1 VSDSLIFLS
10 YLAISATLAYLVYRT
25 RREIPFSWMFL
36 AFGSFIIAC
45 GFTHLMEVIVLW
57 QPLYWLAG
65 DIKLLTAV
73 ASVVTAAM
81 LPPLVPAIHKLVQ
94 AAGMTEQH
102 KRQLELANADLASA
116 NEKLKAI
123 DVIKSN
129 FFANVSHELR
139 TPLTLVLGE
148 TDELLASTEDETNR
162 SRLIAV
168 QRNARLL
175 LRQVNSILDAARLDA
190 GKMQVVCERADL
202 ARFVR
207 LTAANFGVLAAE
219 RDITFSIEGP
229 ATLTASFDAEKLQQ
243 ALFNLLSNA
252 FKFTPQGGTIVISL
266 QADGHD
272 ARIEVRDSGPGVPP
286 ELRELIFERF
296 RQGEGSVTR
305 RIGGTGL
312 GLSIAKDVVELHG
325 GKLTVSEAPE
335 GGARFLINL
344 PAQVQAGNAS
354 TSSEPVIAF
363 PDEMLEELRPVPRRA
378 AVRDLNIDAQAMLE
392 NAPMVLLV
400 EDNLE
405 MSRYVAEIL
414 APHYRVVTAMN
425 GAEGYEQ
432 AIRLHPDLVITDI
445 MMPVM
450 SGDAL
455 VHAIRDHREL
465 DSIPI
470 MLLSARADEELRV
483 SLLRQG
489 AQDYMV
495 KPFSRHELLARA
507 GSQVALKRAR
517 DLLQKELKT
526 RESDVANLA
535 SEIAGRN
542 RELKL
547 ALQRTSESEAL
558 LEQKVLERT
567 AELSSAVD
575 RLQAE
580 VQKRIQVEQ
589 SLRHLSAR
597 LLQLQDEERRRLARE
612 LHDSTGQVLAALQI
626 NVAALQ
632 QKSVDDSPP
641 KKEILSEVGSL
652 TQQAIRE
659 IRTLSYLLHP
669 PLLDETGLVPSL
681 RWFVQGFS
689 DRSKI
694 AVDLKV
700 PETIVRLPED
710 IETTIFRII
719 QESLVNI
726 HRHSGSQTA
735 RVEITLSMSKLTL
748 TISDDG
754 KGLQGAS
761 PDESQLGVGIRG
773 MRERVRQFGGE
784 IEFRNGSPGTIVI
797 VTLPLAEVP
806 TANVPTEVR

>member
-1 VSDSLIFLS
+1 
-10 YLAISATLAYLVYRT
+10 
-25 RREIPFSWMFL
+25 
-36 AFGSFIIAC
+36 
-45 GFTHLMEVIVLW
+45 
-57 QPLYWLAG
+57 
-65 DIKLLTAV
+65 
-73 ASVVTAAM
+73 
-81 LPPLVPAIHKLVQ
+81 
-94 AAGMTEQH
+94 
-102 KRQLELANADLASA
+102 
-116 NEKLKAI
+116 
-123 DVIKSN
+123 
-129 FFANVSHELR
+129 
-139 TPLTLVLGE
+139 
-148 TDELLASTEDETNR
+148 
-162 SRLIAV
+162 
-168 QRNARLL
+168 
-175 LRQVNSILDAARLDA
+175 
-190 GKMQVVCERADL
+190 
-202 ARFVR
+202 
-207 LTAANFGVLAAE
+207 
-219 RDITFSIEGP
+219 
-229 ATLTASFDAEKLQQ
+229 
-243 ALFNLLSNA
+243 
-252 FKFTPQGGTIVISL
+252 
-266 QADGHD
+266 
-272 ARIEVRDSGPGVPP
+272 
-286 ELRELIFERF
+286 
-296 RQGEGSVTR
+296 
-305 RIGGTGL
+305 
-312 GLSIAKDVVELHG
+312 
-325 GKLTVSEAPE
+325 
-335 GGARFLINL
+335 
-344 PAQVQAGNAS
+344 
-354 TSSEPVIAF
+354 
-363 PDEMLEELRPVPRRA
+363 
-378 AVRDLNIDAQAMLE
+378 
-392 NAPMVLLV
+392 
-400 EDNLE
+400 
-405 MSRYVAEIL
+405 
-414 APHYRVVTAMN
+414 
-425 GAEGYEQ
+425 
-432 AIRLHPDLVITDI
+432 
-445 MMPVM
+445 
-450 SGDAL
+450 
-455 VHAIRDHREL
+455 
-465 DSIPI
+465 
-470 MLLSARADEELRV
+470 
-483 SLLRQG
+483 
-489 AQDYMV
+489 
-495 KPFSRHELLARA
+495 
-507 GSQVALKRAR
+507 
-517 DLLQKELKT
+517 
-526 RESDVANLA
+526 LA

-547 ALQRTSESEAL
+547 ALQRTSESEAI

-575 RLQAE
+575 KLQAE

-694 AVDLKV
+694 VVDLKV

-797 VTLPLAEVP
+797 VNLPLAEVP
-806 TANVPTEVR
+806 TADVPTEVR